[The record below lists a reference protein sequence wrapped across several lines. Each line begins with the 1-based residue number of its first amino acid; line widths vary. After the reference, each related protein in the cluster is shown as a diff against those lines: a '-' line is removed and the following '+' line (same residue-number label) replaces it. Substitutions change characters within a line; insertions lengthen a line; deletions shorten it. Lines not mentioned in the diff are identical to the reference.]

1 MLSTK
6 NKVKITDIF
15 SMCLIEK
22 LENINYGSKWVITE
36 DIHVQLE
43 SGVVSNRTDMK
54 SLYEEGDINI
64 IKQWLTCV
72 KNEIISAK
80 IICKDTDLFS

>member
-15 SMCLIEK
+15 SVRLIQK
-22 LENINYGSKWVITE
+22 LENTNYGSKWVITE

-43 SGVVSNRTDMK
+43 NGVVWTDMK

-64 IKQWLTCV
+64 IKQ
-72 KNEIISAK
+72 
-80 IICKDTDLFS
+80 